1 MMHKIFKRIAL
12 LLALLVSVTSYAA
25 SNINGLLVDAND
37 TLPLIQATVKL
48 LKANKDSTLVKG
60 VVTDENGVFNIKKV
74 QPGHYYLKFSYIGY
88 NDMVKRVSVG
98 SDGRDVN
105 MGVIEMTN
113 NTILLKEAVV
123 VGIKT
128 PITVKEDTVEFNA
141 DTYKTQANAV
151 VEDLLKRLPGVEV
164 GSDGKITAN
173 GKEVKKILIDGK
185 EFFNDDP
192 TVASKNIPA
201 DMVNKLQVIDR
212 KSDLAR
218 LTGVDD
224 GEDETVI
231 NLTVKKGMNNGW
243 FGTVNAGY
251 GTDNR
256 YASNLIA
263 NYFNDGNQYTL
274 MGGGNNTNNLG
285 FGDGGAGRFQRFG
298 GDRGITS
305 SQYVGLNFNVGTKDE
320 RETLRVGGDVMYS
333 HSDRDTRTTSDRQYL
348 FTDSSSYYYAKSL
361 SRDKGHNIRGDF
373 KVKWK
378 PDSFNTL
385 DFSPEFSINLSD
397 SYKSD
402 SSATAAG
409 DPARTL
415 VNRSISDYNNDGKSY
430 EFRGRLIFN
439 HNFKYHP
446 GRSYSVFLRYAYS
459 KVNEDGN
466 TYTNNH
472 YFLKND
478 EDETIDQIYANHRR
492 TNSLSGRLTWTE
504 PLGNVKNARFLTLA
518 YRADYRYSRA
528 DKLVYDIN
536 RADYA
541 SLTPTAYMNYT
552 MVDMLRDPNFR
563 EYIKTNYSDY
573 ALTDGAVLSQLLEY
587 DLGAEMER
595 VFNESLSN
603 QFRNTY
609 FNQSWEVGFRQVR
622 KAYNLNVGFSV
633 NSAMSKSEDLINSA
647 RNIPSRW
654 VWTVAPFARFRYKFS
669 NTRNMNLDYRMRSS
683 QPSLTQLQPVAD
695 ESNPLNIVIGNPSLK
710 PTFTHRFNMRYSDF
724 HQDAQ
729 LSLMAMLGGSFEQN
743 SIISKTTYDATTGGR
758 TTTYDN
764 VNGVWN
770 MMGMNMLS
778 FPFGHTKTWYYT
790 QHTFLR
796 YSQTK
801 GYNNDELN
809 TSGSLMVAFSPGLA
823 FRNGVFDLE
832 IRPRYNFQTTHNT
845 VMTASNRNVHTYG
858 GMFNGTYSAPF
869 GLVISTDL
877 TYSQTSGYAAGYD
890 TKQWL
895 WNASIAYQ
903 FLKGKAASIQLSVF
917 DILQDRKTVNRNVT
931 ANYIEDV
938 AYNSLTR
945 YGMVTFTYRFSTF
958 KKGEEPKNRNF
969 DDHGPGH
976 GPGGGRPPMGGG
988 RPPMGGGRPGW

>member
-1 MMHKIFKRIAL
+1 MKKIYRHIILIAT
-12 LLALLVSVTSYAA
+12 LVVGVAANAA

-48 LKANKDSTLVKG
+48 LKTDKDSTLVKG
-60 VVTDENGVFNIKKV
+60 VVTDDNGVFNIKKV

-88 NDMVKRVSVG
+88 HDMVKRVSVG
-98 SDGRDVN
+98 NDGRDVN
-105 MGVIEMTN
+105 MGVIEMSN
-113 NTILLKEAVV
+113 NTVLLKEAVV

-243 FGTVNAGY
+243 FGTVNMGY
-251 GTDNR
+251 GTDKR
-256 YASNLIA
+256 YAGNFIA
-263 NYFNDGNQYTL
+263 NYFNNGNQFTF

-285 FGDGGAGRFQRFG
+285 FGDGGQGRFQRFG
-298 GDRGITS
+298 GDRGITE
-305 SQYVGLNFNVGTKDE
+305 SQYVGLNFNVGTPDSEK
-320 RETLRVGGDVMYS
+320 LRVGGDVMYS
-333 HSDRDTRTTSDRQYL
+333 HSDRDTRTTRERQYL
-348 FTDSSSYYYAKSL
+348 FTDSSSYEFARSL

-373 KVKWK
+373 KLKWQ

-397 SYKSD
+397 SYKND
-402 SSATAAG
+402 SSSTSAG
-409 DPARTL
+409 DLARTL
-415 VNRSISDYNNDGKSY
+415 VNSSLSNYNNDGKSY
-430 EFRGRLIFN
+430 EFRGRLIYN
-439 HNFKYHP
+439 HNFANHR
-446 GRSYSVFLRYAYS
+446 GRSFSVFARYSYS

-466 TYTNNH
+466 TYTHNR
-472 YFLKND
+472 YFLKD
-478 EDETIDQIYANHRR
+478 DFDETIDQIYNNHRR
-492 TNSLSGRLTWTE
+492 TNSIVGRLSWTE
-504 PLGNVKNARFLTLA
+504 PLGDVKNARFLTFA
-518 YRADYRYSRA
+518 YRGDYRFSRA

-536 RADYA
+536 RATTDGVSVA
-541 SLTPTAYMNYT
+541 DMNYT
-552 MVDMLRDPNFR
+552 MFDMLRDQNFR
-563 EYIKTNYSDY
+563 DYISTNYSDY

-587 DLGAEMER
+587 DLGPEMNR
-595 VFNESLSN
+595 ILNEDQSN
-603 QFRNTY
+603 QFRNTF
-609 FNQSWEVGFRQVR
+609 FNQSFEFGFRQVR
-622 KAYNLNVGFSV
+622 KAYNLNLGFSV

-669 NTRNMNLDYRMRSS
+669 NSRNMNIDYRMRSS

-695 ESNPLNIVIGNPSLK
+695 ISNPLNIVVGNPSLK
-710 PTFTHRFNMRYSDF
+710 PTFTHRFNFRYSDF
-724 HQDAQ
+724 NQESQ
-729 LSLMAMLGGSFEQN
+729 RSIMAMLGGSFEQH
-743 SIISKTTYDATTGGR
+743 SIISKTIFDPTTGGR

-770 MMGMNMLS
+770 AMGMNLLS
-778 FPFGHTKTWYYT
+778 FPFGRSKTWYYT

-796 YSQTK
+796 YAQTK
-801 GYNNDELN
+801 GFNNEELN
-809 TSGSLMVAFSPGLA
+809 TSGSFMVAFSPGLA

-845 VMTASNRNVHTYG
+845 VMKASNRDVHTYG
-858 GMFNGTYSAPF
+858 AMFNGTYSAPF

-877 TYSQTSGYAAGYD
+877 TYSATSGYAAGYD

-958 KKGEEPKNRNF
+958 KKGEEPKNRNNEW
-969 DDHGPGH
+969 GPG
-976 GPGGGRPPMGGG
+976 GFGGGRPGGGRPGGGGG
-988 RPPMGGGRPGW
+988 RPPFGGPR